1 MNGFDKYNV
10 MSKDEIINHAKKF
23 SKTYSS
29 KYSPWVT
36 NFESMAKKTVLKL
49 LLSKFGILSIEMQ
62 IAQKADQAVIEEI
75 DGDNI
80 EVEYVDNNE
89 NLDTTDIEV
98 ETVTETI
105 EDDEELTSENLF

>member
-1 MNGFDKYNV
+1 
-10 MSKDEIINHAKKF
+10 
-23 SKTYSS
+23 
-29 KYSPWVT
+29 
-36 NFESMAKKTVLKL
+36 MAKKTVLKL

-89 NLDTTDIEV
+89 NAESPIDVIEIV
-98 ETVTETI
+98 KE
-105 EDDEELTSENLF
+105 DEELTSENLF

>member
-1 MNGFDKYNV
+1 
-10 MSKDEIINHAKKF
+10 
-23 SKTYSS
+23 
-29 KYSPWVT
+29 
-36 NFESMAKKTVLKL
+36 MAKKTVLKL

-89 NLDTTDIEV
+89 KSEIPIDVIEIV
-98 ETVTETI
+98 KE
-105 EDDEELTSENLF
+105 DEELTSENLF

>member
-1 MNGFDKYNV
+1 MLN
-10 MSKDEIINHAKKF
+10 AKKF